1 MFKFCQPSR
10 ESFAYDGDGIQ
21 NADEFFILFAASTV
35 RKQGVFPCL
44 HYGLPPILKDGVAP
58 SLTKGQ
64 RGGEIR
70 SALIKKFQNII

>member
-1 MFKFCQPSR
+1 MCCQSSR
-10 ESFAYDGDGIQ
+10 ESFTHDGNGIQ
-21 NADEFFILFAASTV
+21 NADEFFVLFAASTV
-35 RKQGVFPCL
+35 RKQDIFACL

-70 SALIKKFQNII
+70 SALIKKFQNIF